1 VIRYLRA
8 ASLVLAIALGP
19 ASLALAM
26 AVGEG
31 RSGLVDAVAAGL
43 MAIAVATL
51 SAGFAL
57 RFDRSRRLASTDP
70 LTGLGNQRRLLAD
83 LRRQLPQATV
93 ERPLL
98 LALLDLEGFQEYNDS
113 FGHFAG
119 DALLARLGRNLARAV
134 GVHGRAYRP
143 GGDEFF
149 VLAPVGDRGR
159 ASILAEAKAALSER
173 GEGFA
178 IGNVHAS
185 VLLPQET
192 GDPEMALRLVDQ
204 RLFAAKA
211 ASSRSPGRQSA
222 DVLLRALQERSPEL
236 GDHLVGVARLAVEVG
251 KRLGMNGVELDRL
264 AQAAQL
270 HDVGKMAIPD
280 TILRKPG
287 PLDQEEWEFIRGHTI
302 VGERIASAA
311 PSLLEVARII
321 RSSHERY
328 NGSGYPD
335 GLRGDQIPL
344 ASRIVAVADAFDAMI
359 GPRPYR
365 LGMSRADALGELER
379 CRGAQFDPLVVDEF
393 CKLLSGQEGVEQP
406 VGVASM

>member
-1 VIRYLRA
+1 MRQLRSA
-8 ASLVLAIALGP
+8 WLVLAIALGP
-19 ASLALAM
+19 TSLGLALGA
-26 AVGEG
+26 GHR
-31 RSGLVDAVAAGL
+31 RSGAVDLLAIVL
-43 MAIAVATL
+43 MAIVL
-51 SAGFAL
+51 LPLAL
-57 RFDRSRRLASTDP
+57 GLGLRERGARSLASSDP
-70 LTGLGNQRRLLAD
+70 LTGLGNQQRLFAD
-83 LRRQLPQATV
+83 LRRRLSQATE

-119 DALLARLGRNLARAV
+119 DALLARLGHNLAQAV
-134 GVHGRAYRP
+134 DSRGRAYRP

-149 VLAPVGDRGR
+149 VLASVGEEGQ
-159 ASILAEAKAALSER
+159 APILTEAKAALSER

-185 VLLPQET
+185 VLLPQESA
-192 GDPEMALRLVDQ
+192 DAEIALRLVDQ
-204 RLFAAKA
+204 RLFAVKA
-211 ASSRSPGRQSA
+211 ASSLSPGRQSA

-251 KRLGMNGVELDRL
+251 KRLGMSGAELDRL

-321 RSSHERY
+321 RSSHERF

-335 GLRGDQIPL
+335 GLRGDGIPL

-365 LGMSRADALGELER
+365 LGMTRADALLELER

-393 CKLLSGQEGVEQP
+393 CAVLAAQGEAEPLGLTSVQ
-406 VGVASM
+406 

>member
-1 VIRYLRA
+1 MRPPRQLA
-8 ASLVLAIALGP
+8 LALAIALGP
-19 ASLALAM
+19 VALALALLR
-26 AVGEG
+26 ADGG
-31 RSGLVDAVAAGL
+31 STRLDAAAIGL
-43 MAIAVATL
+43 MALAVVTLTLGLLLNFDGAGSLEATD
-51 SAGFAL
+51 A
-57 RFDRSRRLASTDP
+57 

-83 LRRQLPQATV
+83 LRRRLPRATP
-93 ERPLL
+93 ERPQL

-119 DALLARLGRNLARAV
+119 DALLARLGHNLAQAV
-134 GVHGRAYRP
+134 GARGRAYRP

-149 VLAPVGDRGR
+149 VLVPVGDEGQ
-159 ASILAEAKAALSER
+159 ASILTEAKAALSER

-192 GDPEMALRLVDQ
+192 DDPELALRLVDQ
-204 RLFAAKA
+204 RLFAAKT
-211 ASSRSPGRQSA
+211 ASSLSPGRQSA

-251 KRLGMNGVELDRL
+251 KRLGMNGAELDRL

-321 RSSHERY
+321 RSSHERF

-335 GLRGDQIPL
+335 GLRGEQIPL
-344 ASRIVAVADAFDAMI
+344 ASRIVAVADAYDAMI

-365 LGMSRADALGELER
+365 LGMTRQDALGELKR
-379 CRGAQFDPLVVDEF
+379 CRGAQFDPAVVDEF
-393 CKLLSGQEGVEQP
+393 CRVLSAQEELDQP
-406 VGVASM
+406 VGVSSF